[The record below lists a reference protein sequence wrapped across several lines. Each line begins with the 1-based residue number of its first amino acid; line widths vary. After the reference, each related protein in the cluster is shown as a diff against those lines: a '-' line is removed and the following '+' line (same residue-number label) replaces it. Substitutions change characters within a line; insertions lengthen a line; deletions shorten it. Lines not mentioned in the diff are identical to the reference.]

1 VKRIL
6 HIAALI
12 VGSFAWI
19 AWASGEPA
27 PVASPANVP
36 TSGSDEV
43 AARKAMSRTERD
55 LQSSPQLVR
64 DPALNGYM
72 RSVACKVAAD
82 DCSRLRLYIVEQPWF
97 NAAMAPDGMVVVW
110 TGALLRMRDE
120 AELAFVLGHEAGHF
134 RAHHVIAPAA
144 YRFSRE
150 QEREADR
157 MGFAA
162 TVARGYDP
170 QSTVELLARM
180 LREEQA
186 RSGGAAS
193 SAYAYHP
200 PTRERLADMRA
211 DVARLATHGD
221 ERNTAAYRAAI
232 HPFLQRWLDAELAR
246 RQYAASIL
254 VVSELLA
261 DASPGDKALLSFYL
275 GEAYRRRG
283 SPSDRS
289 EAARWYAQAV
299 ALPDPPAAAWREH
312 GMALRD
318 AGRRRE
324 AADALRRYLALAGDA
339 PDRAFVEHDLAGLL
353 EPAQ

>member
-1 VKRIL
+1 MKRIL

-12 VGSFAWI
+12 VASLAWI
-19 AWASGEPA
+19 ACACGQPA
-27 PVASPANVP
+27 RVASPTGVP
-36 TSGSDEV
+36 VTGSDEG
-43 AARKAMSRTERD
+43 ALRLAMSRTERD

-72 RSVACKVAAD
+72 RSVACKVAMD
-82 DCSRLRLYIVEQPWF
+82 DCPRLRLYIVEQPWF
-97 NAAMAPDGMVVVW
+97 NATMAPDGMVIVW

-162 TVARGYDP
+162 IVARGYDP

-180 LREEQA
+180 LREEQT
-186 RSGGAAS
+186 RTGAAS

-200 PTRERLADMRA
+200 PTRERLDDMRA
-211 DVARLATHGD
+211 EVARLTTHGD
-221 ERNTAAYRAAI
+221 ERNTSAYRAAI

-246 RQYAASIL
+246 RQYAASIM
-254 VVSELLA
+254 VVSDLLA
-261 DASPGDKALLSFYL
+261 DAPPGDKALLSFYL

-289 EAARWYAQAV
+289 EAARLYAQSV
-299 ALPDPPAAAWREH
+299 ALPDPPIAAWREH

-318 AGRRRE
+318 AGQRPE
-324 AADALRRYLALAGDA
+324 AADALRRYLDLAGDA
-339 PDRAFVEHDLAGLL
+339 PDRAFVAHDLAELQGR
-353 EPAQ
+353 AQ

>member
-1 VKRIL
+1 MKPISR
-6 HIAALI
+6 IAALI
-12 VGSFAWI
+12 VASFAWI
-19 AWASGEPA
+19 ACASGEPA
-27 PVASPANVP
+27 RVPSPTDTGNDDGAM
-36 TSGSDEV
+36 
-43 AARKAMSRTERD
+43 RLAMSRTERD

-72 RSVACKVAAD
+72 RNVACKVAMD

-97 NAAMAPDGMVVVW
+97 NATMAPDGMVIVW

-120 AELAFVLGHEAGHF
+120 AELAFVLAHEAAHF
-134 RAHHVIAPAA
+134 HAHHVVAPTA

-162 TVARGYDP
+162 IVARGYAP

-180 LREEQA
+180 LREEQT
-186 RSGGAAS
+186 RTAAAP

-200 PTRERLADMRA
+200 PTRERLDDMRA
-211 DVARLATHGD
+211 EVARLTTHGD
-221 ERNTAAYRAAI
+221 ERNASAYRAAI

-261 DASPGDKALLSFYL
+261 DAPPGDKALLSFYL

-283 SPSDRS
+283 SPSDS
-289 EAARWYAQAV
+289 NEAARWYAQAI
-299 ALPDPPAAAWREH
+299 AQPDPPVDAWREH

-318 AGRRRE
+318 AGKRRE
-324 AADALRRYLALAGDA
+324 AADALRRYLDLAGDA
-339 PDRAFVEHDLAGLL
+339 PDRAFVEHDLAELQGH
-353 EPAQ
+353 AQ